1 MLNTQDI
8 RGRPSFLFWLW
19 SADGRFHTIKRGF
32 DILGSLFLLPVMLAI
47 GLVLLVANPLWN
59 QGPLFFTQRRVG
71 RNGVP
76 FAMVKFRTVD
86 AQGRVSSFAALLRA
100 RRVDEVP
107 QVFNVL
113 AGEMSLI
120 GPRPEQPDYVAAY
133 AFKLPGYMSRHEVRP
148 GISGLA
154 QVEFGYAEG
163 LEETAHKLR
172 FDIAYTRQRRL
183 SLEAYIVWA
192 TLRVLWRGTE
202 SGIAQSRQRVAP
214 KRAKNCSISRLELT
228 AGGAL

>member
-1 MLNTQDI
+1 M
-8 RGRPSFLFWLW
+8 FWLW

-86 AQGRVSSFAALLRA
+86 AQGRVSSFAAWLRA

-133 AFKLPGYMSRHEVRP
+133 AFKLPGYMSRHETLYPLRQKRAFGRGHPSFGCDRVGWAYGRAQRQRNGP
-148 GISGLA
+148 DDRAGLSQRQTKGRCSGL
-154 QVEFGYAEG
+154 
-163 LEETAHKLR
+163 KL
-172 FDIAYTRQRRL
+172 ARRL
-183 SLEAYIVWA
+183 ASAILAHCRA
-192 TLRVLWRGTE
+192 DP
-202 SGIAQSRQRVAP
+202 APVA
-214 KRAKNCSISRLELT
+214 RA
-228 AGGAL
+228 